1 MRAKER
7 RRRVLRVDGIMGRL
21 DSYHSLCFMERMK
34 LFPILERGKQG
45 RKSSWISQEPN
56 RKYSSDRFVF

>member
-45 RKSSWISQEPN
+45 RKP
-56 RKYSSDRFVF
+56 